1 MKKLFFIFLLVAV
14 LGSSFFLFP
23 AVSADTVSVDTVSA
37 DSASSKSSNT
47 VLTWKERFPIKVDTT
62 GLTSGGNAYT
72 LTLDTS
78 LPFGADFKYI
88 LNMVYYVGIDGD
100 YSAFRTSYI
109 INFFGGA
116 SGTYTVDLPVSYF
129 PSGYADLD
137 SYGSV
142 SFGIHM
148 SPSDKSGNLS
158 IVFDLFHAGS
168 GYPATVGDILFTI
181 RTDNLATVYGLYYN
195 YQTSGITSSTDFY
208 IPVCYW
214 KVTVGS
220 DINTVS
226 AIHINQSTEW
236 YTQMVVSASDNLG
249 SLEVFNSSGELVSEA
264 SWTVP
269 SDYESYFV
277 FVYYDVTYP
286 FLDDF
291 AQRKFWDA
299 VSSAKYSAGLTT
311 GQNDGFNQGYNVG
324 KDDGYKQGFDAGL
337 AEGTPTS
344 ALAGIISGVSNILGI
359 PLFGDFTL
367 GGLISIIIGIGLLF
381 LFLKI
386 FAGG

>member
-14 LGSSFFLFP
+14 LGTTFFLFP
-23 AVSADTVSVDTVSA
+23 AVSADTVSADTVSA
-37 DSASSKSSNT
+37 SSTSSN
-47 VLTWKERFPIKVDTT
+47 LTWQDRFPIKVDTT
-62 GLTSGGNAYT
+62 GLTAGGHVYT

-78 LPFGADFKYI
+78 LPFGADFKYH
-88 LNMVYYVGIDGD
+88 LNMVYSVGINGD
-100 YSAFRTSYI
+100 YSALRTSYI
-109 INFFGGA
+109 INFFGGVS
-116 SGTYTVDLPVSYF
+116 SGTTHIVDLPVSGF
-129 PSGYADLD
+129 PSGSVDLD
-137 SYGSV
+137 PDRFV
-142 SFGIHM
+142 SFGIHLT
-148 SPSDKSGNLS
+148 PSDKSGNLS
-158 IVFDLFHAGS
+158 IVLDLFHAGS

-181 RTDNLATVYGLYYN
+181 RTDNVATVYGLYYN

-214 KVTVGS
+214 KVTIGS
-220 DINTVS
+220 YINIGS
-226 AIHINQSTEW
+226 EIHINQSNEW
-236 YTQMVVSASDNLG
+236 YNQMGVSASDNFD
-249 SLEVFNSSGELVSEA
+249 SLEVFNSSGELVSQD

-277 FVYYDVTYP
+277 FIYYDVTFP

-291 AQRKFWDA
+291 AQRKFWNA

-311 GQNDGFNQGYNVG
+311 GQNNGYNQGYNDG
-324 KDDGYKQGFDAGL
+324 KDVGYNQGYNAGL

-344 ALAGIISGVSNILGI
+344 ALAGIVSGVSNILQI
-359 PLFGDFTL
+359 PLFGNFTL
-367 GGLISIIIGIGLLF
+367 GSFLSIIIGIGLLF

>member
-14 LGSSFFLFP
+14 LGTTFFLFP
-23 AVSADTVSVDTVSA
+23 AVSADTVSADTVSA
-37 DSASSKSSNT
+37 SSTSSN
-47 VLTWKERFPIKVDTT
+47 LTWQERFPIKVDTT
-62 GLTSGGNAYT
+62 GLTAGGHVYT

-78 LPFGADFKYI
+78 LPFGADFEYR

-100 YSAFRTSYI
+100 YSALRTSYI

-116 SGTYTVDLPVSYF
+116 SGTYTIDLPVSGF
-129 PSGYADLD
+129 PSGSVDLD
-137 SYGSV
+137 PDRSV
-142 SFGIHM
+142 SFGISL

-158 IVFDLFHAGS
+158 IAIDFFHAGS
-168 GYPATVGDILFTI
+168 GYPATVGDILFTV
-181 RTDNLATVYGLYYN
+181 RTDNVATVYGLYYN

-214 KVTVGS
+214 KVTIGS
-220 DINTVS
+220 DINIGS
-226 AIHINQSTEW
+226 EIHIKQSTEW
-236 YTQMVVSASDNLG
+236 YNQMGVSASDNLD
-249 SLEVFNSSGELVSEA
+249 SLEVYNSSGELVSED

-277 FVYYDVTYP
+277 FVFYDVTSP
-286 FLDDF
+286 FLDEF
-291 AQRKFWDA
+291 SQRKFWNA
-299 VSSAKYSAGLTT
+299 VSSAKYSAGLIT
-311 GQNDGFNQGYNVG
+311 GQNNGYNQGYDDGKNDGYNQGYN
-324 KDDGYKQGFDAGL
+324 AGV

-344 ALAGIISGVSNILGI
+344 ALAGIVSGVSNILEI
-359 PLFGDFTL
+359 PLFADFTL

>member
-14 LGSSFFLFP
+14 LGTTFFLFP
-23 AVSADTVSVDTVSA
+23 AVSADTVSADTVSA
-37 DSASSKSSNT
+37 SSTSSN
-47 VLTWKERFPIKVDTT
+47 LTWKERFPIKVDTT
-62 GLTSGGNAYT
+62 GLTAGGHAYT

-78 LPFGADFKYI
+78 LPFGADIKYI
-88 LNMVYYVGIDGD
+88 LNMVYYVGINGE
-100 YSAFRTSYI
+100 YVTRLSYI
-109 INFFGGA
+109 INFIGGA
-116 SGTYTVDLPVSYF
+116 SGTYTVDLPVSGL
-129 PSGYADLD
+129 PSGSVDLD
-137 SYGSV
+137 PDRSV

-158 IVFDLFHAGS
+158 IVLDLFHAGS

-181 RTDNLATVYGLYYN
+181 RTDNLVTVYGLYYN
-195 YQTSGITSSTDFY
+195 YQTSGITASTDFY

-214 KVTVGS
+214 KVSVGS
-220 DINTVS
+220 DINIDS

-236 YTQMVVSASDNLG
+236 YNQMMVSASDSDNLYG
-249 SLEVFNSSGELVSEA
+249 FEVFNSSGELVSEDY
-264 SWTVP
+264 WTVP

-291 AQRKFWDA
+291 SQRKFWNA
-299 VSSAKYSAGLTT
+299 VSSAKYSAGLIT
-311 GQNDGFNQGYNVG
+311 GQNNGYNQGYDDGKNVGYNQGYN
-324 KDDGYKQGFDAGL
+324 DGV

-344 ALAGIISGVSNILGI
+344 ALAGIVSGVSNILQI
-359 PLFGDFTL
+359 PLFGNFTL
-367 GGLISIIIGIGLLF
+367 GGFISIIIGIGLLF

>member
-14 LGSSFFLFP
+14 LGTTFFLFP
-23 AVSADTVSVDTVSA
+23 AVSADTVSADTVSA
-37 DSASSKSSNT
+37 SSTSSN
-47 VLTWKERFPIKVDTT
+47 LTWSERFPIKVDTT
-62 GLTSGGNAYT
+62 GLTAGGHAYT

-88 LNMVYYVGIDGD
+88 LNMVYYVGINGD
-100 YSAFRTSYI
+100 YSATRLSYI
-109 INFFGGA
+109 INFLGGV
-116 SGTYTVDLPVSYF
+116 SGTTYLVNLPVSSF
-129 PSGYADLD
+129 PSGSVDLD
-137 SYGSV
+137 PDGSV
-142 SFGIHM
+142 SFGIRLT
-148 SPSDKSGNLS
+148 PSDKSGNLS
-158 IVFDLFHAGS
+158 IVLDLFHAGS

-181 RTDNLATVYGLYYN
+181 RTDNLVTVYGLYYN
-195 YQTSGITSSTDFY
+195 YQTSGITASTDFY

-214 KVTVGS
+214 KVSVGS
-220 DINTVS
+220 DINTGS

-236 YTQMVVSASDNLG
+236 YNQMGVSASDNFH

-277 FVYYDVTYP
+277 FIYYDVTFP

-291 AQRKFWDA
+291 AQRKFWNA

-311 GQNDGFNQGYNVG
+311 GQNNGYNQGYDDGKNVGYNQGYN
-324 KDDGYKQGFDAGL
+324 DGL

-344 ALAGIISGVSNILGI
+344 ALAGIVSGVSNILQI

>member
-14 LGSSFFLFP
+14 LGTSFFLFP
-23 AVSADTVSVDTVSA
+23 AVSADTVS
-37 DSASSKSSNT
+37 ASSKSSN
-47 VLTWKERFPIKVDTT
+47 LTWTKRFPIAVNTK
-62 GLTSGGNAYT
+62 GLTAGEPYT

-78 LPFGADFKYI
+78 LPFGDNFEYQ

-100 YSAFRTSYI
+100 YSALRTSYI
-109 INFFGGA
+109 AKFFGDAGP
-116 SGTYTVDLPVSYF
+116 TYTIDLPVSYF
-129 PSGYADLD
+129 PSGSVDLD
-137 SYGSV
+137 PDRSV

-148 SPSDKSGNLS
+148 VPSDKSGNLS
-158 IVFDLFHAGS
+158 IKFDLFHLGP

-181 RTDNLATVYGLYYN
+181 TTENLVTVYGLYYN

-214 KVTVGS
+214 TVPVGDSINIGS
-220 DINTVS
+220 EIFIT
-226 AIHINQSTEW
+226 QSNEW
-236 YTQMVVSASDNLG
+236 YTQMGVASSSSLG
-249 SLEVFNSSGELVSEA
+249 GFYVYDSSGVDVVED

-269 SDYESYFV
+269 SDYQSYFV
-277 FVYYDVTYP
+277 FVYYHTGSP
-286 FLDDF
+286 FANEFL
-291 AQRKFWDA
+291 QRKFWNA
-299 VSSAKYSAGLTT
+299 IANAKYNSGLTT
-311 GQNDGFNQGYNVG
+311 GQNNGYNQGYNDG
-324 KDDGYKQGFDAGL
+324 KDVGYNQGYNAGL

-344 ALAGIISGVSNILGI
+344 ALAGIVSGVSNILQI

-367 GGLISIIIGIGLLF
+367 GAFIGIIIGIGLLF